1 MGEVIGLGGLSE
13 VLIKTEFTRAR
24 RIETKAQFIK
34 GPLLLD
40 DIAKVALLPGHCLI
54 VYLLARYRADVT
66 RKKVVSVPE
75 PLRRRME
82 VSRYSYY
89 RAVEHL
95 AEAGL
100 VTVDRRRG
108 RSLRLTL
115 VEGAGE

>member
-1 MGEVIGLGGLSE
+1 MGEVIGLGGIPE
-13 VLIKTEFTRAR
+13 VAIETEFTRGGRAKTR
-24 RIETKAQFIK
+24 GQFIK
-34 GPLLLD
+34 GPLRLD
-40 DIAKVALLPGHCLI
+40 DIAKAARLPRPCLA

-66 RKKVVSVPE
+66 GQGVVSVPA

-89 RAVEHL
+89 RAVRYL

-100 VTVDRRRG
+100 VTVDRQRG

-115 VEGAGE
+115 VDGAR